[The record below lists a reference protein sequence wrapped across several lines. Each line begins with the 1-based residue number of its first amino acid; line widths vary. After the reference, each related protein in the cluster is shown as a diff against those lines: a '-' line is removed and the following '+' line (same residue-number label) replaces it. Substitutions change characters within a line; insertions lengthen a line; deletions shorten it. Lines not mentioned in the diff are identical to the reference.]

1 MSKVHNFSAGPAIL
15 PQEAIDQSIEAL
27 KNFEGTGLPL
37 ISVSHR
43 SKEFVAVMDEA
54 VANAKSLL
62 GIPDGYSVLFLQGGA
77 STQFYMVALNLLAE
91 GKTAAYINT
100 GAWAGKAI
108 KEAKLVGNVNVLAS
122 SEDQNFSYIPKGYN
136 VPADSAYFHITTN
149 NTIFGTE
156 IHEDYDVECPLVA
169 DMSSDIFSRPVDI
182 SKYDL
187 IYAGAQKNIGP
198 AGATLV
204 IVKDEIL
211 GKAGRTLPT
220 MMNYETH
227 IKKESMFNTPPVFPI
242 FVINET
248 FKWLKSI
255 GGVGEMYKLNKAKAD
270 LLYNEID
277 SNPMFKGTAAVEDRS
292 LMNAT
297 FVLENESLQNDFLEY
312 CKNANISGIKGH
324 RSVGGFRASMYNAM
338 DISSV
343 QALVDVMKEFASKYA

>member
-1 MSKVHNFSAGPAIL
+1 
-15 PQEAIDQSIEAL
+15 
-27 KNFEGTGLPL
+27 
-37 ISVSHR
+37 
-43 SKEFVAVMDEA
+43 MDEA
-54 VANAKSLL
+54 VANAKELL
-62 GIPDGYSVLFLQGGA
+62 GVPEGYSVLFLQGGA

-91 GKTAAYINT
+91 GKTAAYLNT
-100 GAWAGKAI
+100 GAWSTKAI
-108 KEAKLVGNVNVLAS
+108 KEAKLVGNVNVVAS
-122 SEDQNFSYIPKGYN
+122 SEDKNFNYIPKGYD

-156 IHEDYDVECPLVA
+156 IHEDYDVDCPLVA
-169 DMSSDIFSRPVDI
+169 DMSSDIYSRPVDV

-211 GKAGRTLPT
+211 GKTGRTLPT
-220 MMNYETH
+220 MLNYETH

-242 FVINET
+242 FVVNET

-277 SNPMFKGTAAVEDRS
+277 ANPLFMGTAATEDRS
-292 LMNAT
+292 IMNAT
-297 FVLENESLQNDFLEY
+297 FVLQNESLQNDFLEY
-312 CKNANISGIKGH
+312 CNAANISGIKGH
-324 RSVGGFRASMYNAM
+324 RSVGGFRASIYNAM

-343 QALVDVMKEFASKYA
+343 QVLVDVMKEFASKYA

>member
-27 KNFEGTGLPL
+27 KDFAGTGLPL
-37 ISVSHR
+37 ITVSHR

-54 VANAKSLL
+54 VANAKELL
-62 GIPDGYSVLFLQGGA
+62 GVPEGYSVIFLQGGA
-77 STQFYMVALNLLAE
+77 STQFYMLALNLLAE
-91 GKTAAYINT
+91 GKTAAYLNT
-100 GAWAGKAI
+100 GAWSTKAI
-108 KEAKLVGNVNVLAS
+108 KEAKLVGNVNVVAS
-122 SEDQNFSYIPKGYN
+122 SEDKNFNYIPKGYD
-136 VPADSAYFHITTN
+136 VPADSVYFHITTN

-156 IHEDYDVECPLVA
+156 IHEDYDVDCPLVA
-169 DMSSDIFSRPVDI
+169 DMSSDIYSRPVDV

-198 AGATLV
+198 AGTTLV

-211 GKAGRTLPT
+211 GKTGRTLPT
-220 MMNYETH
+220 MLNYETH

-242 FVINET
+242 FVVNET

-277 SNPMFKGTAAVEDRS
+277 ANPLFMGTAATEDRS
-292 LMNAT
+292 IMNAT
-297 FVLENESLQNDFLEY
+297 FVLQNESLQNDFLEY
-312 CKNANISGIKGH
+312 CNNANISGIKGH
-324 RSVGGFRASMYNAM
+324 RSVGGFRASIYNAM

-343 QALVDVMKEFASKYA
+343 QVLVDVMKEFASKYA

>member
-15 PQEAIDQSIEAL
+15 PQEAVNQSIEAL
-27 KNFEGTGLPL
+27 KDFAGTGLPL
-37 ISVSHR
+37 ITVSHR

-54 VANAKSLL
+54 VANAKELL
-62 GIPDGYSVLFLQGGA
+62 GVPEGYSILFLQGGA

-91 GKTAAYINT
+91 GKTAAYLNT
-100 GAWAGKAI
+100 GAWSTKAI
-108 KEAKLVGNVNVLAS
+108 KEAKLVGNVNVVAS
-122 SEDQNFSYIPKGYN
+122 SEDKNFNYIPKGYD
-136 VPADSAYFHITTN
+136 VAADSAYFHITTN

-156 IHEDYDVECPLVA
+156 IHEDYNVDCPLVA
-169 DMSSDIFSRPVDI
+169 DMSSDIYSRPVDV

-198 AGATLV
+198 AGTTLV

-211 GKAGRTLPT
+211 GKVGRAIPT
-220 MMNYETH
+220 MLNYETH
-227 IKKESMFNTPPVFPI
+227 IKKESMFNTPPVFPV
-242 FVINET
+242 FVVNET

-255 GGVGEMYKLNKAKAD
+255 GGVGEMYKLNKAKAN

-277 SNPMFKGTAAVEDRS
+277 NSPLFEGTAAKEDRS
-292 LMNAT
+292 IMNAT
-297 FVLENESLQNDFLEY
+297 FVLKNESLQNDFLEY

-324 RSVGGFRASMYNAM
+324 RSVGGFRASIYNAM

-343 QALVDVMKEFASKYA
+343 QVLVDVMKEFSSKYA

>member
-15 PQEAIDQSIEAL
+15 PQEAIDNSIEAL
-27 KNFEGTGLPL
+27 KDFGGTHLPL

-54 VANAKSLL
+54 VALSKELL
-62 GIPDGYSVLFLQGGA
+62 GVPEGYSVVFLQGGA
-77 STQFYMVALNLLAE
+77 SSQFYMVPLNLL
-91 GKTAAYINT
+91 GDGQTAAYLNT
-100 GAWAGKAI
+100 GAWATKAV
-108 KEAKLVGNVNVLAS
+108 KEAKLVGNAIEVAS
-122 SEDQNFSYIPKGYN
+122 SEDKNFSYIPKDFS
-136 VPADSAYFHITTN
+136 VPADAAYMHITTN

-156 IHEDYDVECPLVA
+156 IHTDPDYGVPLVA
-169 DMSSDIFSRPVDI
+169 DMSSDIYSRPVDV

-198 AGATLV
+198 AGTTLV

-211 GKAGRTLPT
+211 GKMDRKLPT
-220 MMNYETH
+220 MLNYQTH

-242 FVINET
+242 FVVNET

-255 GGVGEMYKLNKAKAD
+255 GGVSEIYKRNKAKGE
-270 LLYNEID
+270 LLYGEID
-277 SNPMFKGTAAVEDRS
+277 NNSLFEGTAAKEDRS

-297 FVLENESLQNDFLEY
+297 FTLKDNSLDNEFIEY
-312 CKNANISGIKGH
+312 CKSANVSGIKGH

-338 DISSV
+338 DIESV
-343 QALVDVMKEFASKYA
+343 QVLVDVMKSFSQKFG